1 MRHSDTHNPRIYSGE
16 DNQFTLHLHRQTGSQ
31 QLLPLLRLEPFT
43 LASRS
48 LGGVLTHLRGVA
60 TSCFSH
66 RNDHSVAQRV
76 DLVHDLHRD
85 EMLSGI
91 PSPQSEDPFQ

>member
-1 MRHSDTHNPRIYSGE
+1 MRHSDTNNPRIYSGE
-16 DNQFTLHLHRQTGSQ
+16 GNQFALHLHRQTGSQ

-60 TSCFSH
+60 TSRFSH
-66 RNDHSVAQRV
+66 RNDHSIAQRV
-76 DLVHDLHRD
+76 DLVHDLQRNLLNKD
-85 EMLSGI
+85 I
-91 PSPQSEDPFQ
+91 PSPQNEDPFQ

>member
-1 MRHSDTHNPRIYSGE
+1 MRHSDTGNPRIYSGE
-16 DNQFTLHLHRQTGSQ
+16 GNQLTLHFCRQTGSQ
-31 QLLPLLRLEPFT
+31 QLFPLLRLEPFT

-60 TSCFSH
+60 TSRFSH
-66 RNDHSVAQRV
+66 RNDHSIAQRV
-76 DLVHDLHRD
+76 DLVHDLQRD

-91 PSPQSEDPFQ
+91 PSPQNEDPFQ